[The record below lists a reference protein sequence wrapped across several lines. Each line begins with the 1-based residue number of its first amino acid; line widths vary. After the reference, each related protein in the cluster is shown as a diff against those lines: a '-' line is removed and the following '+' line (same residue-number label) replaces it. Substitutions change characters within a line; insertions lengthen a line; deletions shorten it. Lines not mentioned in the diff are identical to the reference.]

1 MLKRCLWLS
10 ALIAGWLMITACS
23 SAHNTTPRYVP
34 PAERTPLTAD
44 HPWPKN
50 SFLVLGYHDV
60 EDGAA
65 DQRYLS
71 VRTSALSDQMAWLRD
86 NGYNPISVQQILDAH
101 DGKIVLPEK
110 AVLLTFDDGYSSFYT
125 RVWPLLKA
133 YNWPALWAPVGSWV
147 DAPADKKVDFGG
159 LMTARD
165 KFATWK
171 MVEEMGK
178 SPLVEIGAHT
188 WASHFGGDA
197 NPQGS
202 KEPAVA
208 NRLYDKKT
216 GTYETDEQYTR
227 RINTDISLITNKIK
241 SVTGKSPRAW
251 VWPYGA
257 ASGTTL
263 NLTKEHGYKM
273 AFTLNEG
280 LANAAFLDDIPRVLI
295 SDNPSLK
302 RFASQVAQV
311 REPQTMRVM
320 HVDLDY
326 VYDKDPAQQKRNIDK
341 LIQRVYDM
349 RISHV
354 FLQAYADPK
363 GDGNIRELYFPNR
376 WLPMR
381 ADLFNYIS
389 WQLQTRAGVTVYA
402 WMPVLAFDLDASI
415 PRVTAWDPKT
425 GRTAINRENYVRL
438 SPWSGEARQRITE
451 IYEDLAKH
459 ASFKG
464 ILFHDDAFLT
474 DFEDASPEA
483 LAAYRAAGLPGSI
496 EQIRSNPQTFERW
509 TRLKSKMLIDFTKQL
524 TQSVRNIR
532 GPQVQTARNI
542 YAMPVLEPESEAWFA
557 QNLNDFLNTYD
568 WTAPM
573 AMPYMEQIPANDA
586 NAWLDR
592 LVNAVAQTPGA
603 LDKTVFELQ
612 ARDWRKS
619 GDEAEISG
627 KQIAEWMRQLKL
639 SGAGNYGYYPDDF
652 ISDKPEMSEIRSTFS
667 SYWYPQK

>member
-147 DAPADKKVDFGG
+147 DAPANKKVDFGG

-425 GRTAINRENYVRL
+425 GRTAINHENYVRL

-483 LAAYRAAGLPGSI
+483 LAAYRAAGLPGII

>member
-23 SAHNTTPRYVP
+23 SAHNTTPRYVTP
-34 PAERTPLTAD
+34 GERTPLTAD
-44 HPWPKN
+44 HQWPKN

-86 NGYNPISVQQILDAH
+86 NGYQPISVQQILDAH

-147 DAPADKKVDFGG
+147 DAPANKKVDFGG

-178 SPLVEIGAHT
+178 SPLVEVGAHT
-188 WASHFGGDA
+188 WNSHFGAEA

-257 ASGTTL
+257 ANGTTL
-263 NLTKEHGYKM
+263 NLAKEHGYKM

-363 GDGNIRELYFPNR
+363 GDGNIREVYFPNR

-425 GRTAINRENYVRL
+425 GRTAINHENYVRL
-438 SPWSGEARQRITE
+438 SPWSSEARQRITE

-496 EQIRSNPQTFERW
+496 EQIRNNPQAFERW

-573 AMPYMEQIPANDA
+573 AMPFMEQIPANDA

-592 LVNAVAQTPGA
+592 LVNAVAQNPGA

-619 GDEAEISG
+619 GDQAEISG

>member
-1 MLKRCLWLS
+1 MLKRRS
-10 ALIAGWLMITACS
+10 DAI
-23 SAHNTTPRYVP
+23 Y
-34 PAERTPLTAD
+34 LT
-44 HPWPKN
+44 
-50 SFLVLGYHDV
+50 
-60 EDGAA
+60 
-65 DQRYLS
+65 
-71 VRTSALSDQMAWLRD
+71 
-86 NGYNPISVQQILDAH
+86 
-101 DGKIVLPEK
+101 
-110 AVLLTFDDGYSSFYT
+110 
-125 RVWPLLKA
+125 
-133 YNWPALWAPVGSWV
+133 
-147 DAPADKKVDFGG
+147 
-159 LMTARD
+159 
-165 KFATWK
+165 
-171 MVEEMGK
+171 EMGAF
-178 SPLVEIGAHT
+178 IA
-188 WASHFGGDA
+188 
-197 NPQGS
+197 
-202 KEPAVA
+202 
-208 NRLYDKKT
+208 
-216 GTYETDEQYTR
+216 R
-227 RINTDISLITNKIK
+227 RIK
-241 SVTGKSPRAW
+241 
-251 VWPYGA
+251 
-257 ASGTTL
+257 
-263 NLTKEHGYKM
+263 
-273 AFTLNEG
+273 
-280 LANAAFLDDIPRVLI
+280 
-295 SDNPSLK
+295 
-302 RFASQVAQV
+302 
-311 REPQTMRVM
+311 
-320 HVDLDY
+320 
-326 VYDKDPAQQKRNIDK
+326 KRNIDK

-389 WQLQTRAGVTVYA
+389 WQLQTRAGATVYA

-425 GRTAINRENYVRL
+425 GRSAINRESYVRL
-438 SPWSGEARQRITE
+438 SPWDSEARKRITE

-483 LAAYRAAGLPGSI
+483 LAAYRAAGLPDSI
-496 EQIRSNPQTFERW
+496 EKIRNDPQAFERW
-509 TRLKSKMLIDFTKQL
+509 TRLKSKMLIDFTQQL
-524 TQSVRNIR
+524 TRSVRNIR

-573 AMPYMEQIPANDA
+573 AMPLMENIPAKDA

-619 GDEAEISG
+619 GEQAEISG

-652 ISDKPEMSEIRSTFS
+652 INDKPEMSEIRSTFS

>member
-147 DAPADKKVDFGG
+147 DAPANKKVDFGG

-165 KFATWK
+165 KFASWK

-425 GRTAINRENYVRL
+425 GRTAINHENYVRL

>member
-23 SAHNTTPRYVP
+23 SARNTTPRYVP

-147 DAPADKKVDFGG
+147 DAPANKKVDFGG

-425 GRTAINRENYVRL
+425 GRTAINHENYVRL

>member
-147 DAPADKKVDFGG
+147 DAPANKKVDFGG

-425 GRTAINRENYVRL
+425 GRTAINHENYVRL

-542 YAMPVLEPESEAWFA
+542 FAMPVLEPESEAWFA